1 VNRNF
6 NLASR
11 QRKHNASRFYSKQK
25 RADSLQP
32 SPYFSTR
39 NGFCKFS
46 YRGIIIERGQGA
58 YQIGRRIVISGFP
71 VDSVSGIWTDAGM
84 LKRAIDLG
92 FEQAC
97 PERHKAV
104 MEQYRNWKCPV
115 CGSIALVDAKDI
127 HTKWKYVTD
136 SWGNEERIDTG
147 IRLLTCNYCSEE
159 VDSSD
164 IPYVSSDVFL

>member
-1 VNRNF
+1 MNKNF

-11 QRKHNASRFYSKQK
+11 QRKHNASHFDSKQK
-25 RADSLQP
+25 RIDSLQP
-32 SPYFSTR
+32 SPYFSTL

-46 YRGIIIERGQGA
+46 YRGVVIERGQGT

-71 VDSVSGIWTDAGM
+71 VDSVSGIWTDARM
-84 LKRAIDLG
+84 LKLAIDLAL
-92 FEQAC
+92 EQAC

-104 MEQYRNWKCPV
+104 MEQYRNWKCPA
-115 CGSIALVDAKDI
+115 CGSVALVDSKDI

-136 SWGNEERIDTG
+136 SWGNEERIDIG
-147 IRLLTCNYCSEE
+147 VKLLTCNYCSEE
-159 VDSSD
+159 VDSSN